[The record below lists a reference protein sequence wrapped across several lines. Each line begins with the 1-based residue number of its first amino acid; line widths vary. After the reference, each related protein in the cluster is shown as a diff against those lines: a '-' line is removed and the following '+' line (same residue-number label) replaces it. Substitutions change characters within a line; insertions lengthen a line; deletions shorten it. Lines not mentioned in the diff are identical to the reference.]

1 MNRSVKRFLIIF
13 LALLIYLTGVV
24 PTVQQNQL
32 VLGREV
38 AVTGLPMLL
47 SVNCLPEES
56 CALQDDLQNT
66 ISQVFR
72 LQHSARLRGISTV
85 SHTCTQLL
93 GGGVTNVIGPIWT
106 LVLSVRDTT
115 PGKTALIS
123 HIHRTRRKRL

>member
-1 MNRSVKRFLIIF
+1 MKRSVNKFLNIL
-13 LALLIYLTGVV
+13 LALLISLTGVV

-38 AVTGLPMLL
+38 AVTGQPMLL
-47 SVNCLPEES
+47 SVNCPPEEA

-72 LQHSARLRGISTV
+72 SQHSARLRGISTV
-85 SHTCTQLL
+85 SHTCTQSL
-93 GGGVTNVIGPIWT
+93 GGGVANVISPIWI
-106 LVLSVRDTT
+106 LVLSARDTT